1 MQDIRCIFDQRRT
14 DRLAS
19 EELVAA
25 LNDPDDSMWCEWR
38 GPQGNQQPR
47 PLSQGGLA
55 QMLISFGI
63 RPRTIWPLDRSPVSK
78 SKKGYLRSQFEGAWR
93 SYCDASSTGPNL

>member
-38 GPQGNQQPR
+38 GPQGDQQPR
-47 PLSQGGLA
+47 RLSQGGLA
-55 QMLISFGI
+55 QMLLPFGI
-63 RPRTIWPLDRSPVSK
+63 RPRTIWPPHRSPVSK
-78 SKKGYLRSQFEGAWR
+78 SKKGYLRTQFEGVWR
-93 SYCDASSTGPNL
+93 SYCDADTA